1 MTEQTQPQTETQTQT
16 QGKRDLRQEITDRFV
31 AALEQNKIPWEKPW
45 ESIGHNGFPKNLIS
59 DRAYGG
65 GNRLILMFEQM
76 ERGYT
81 DSRFATFKQI
91 GDLGGKVEKGEKG
104 TAIEL
109 WKNEPFWERP
119 DVKIT
124 LAGKPVKV
132 LGEERG
138 VINIAGAADK
148 KPYGQVKP
156 GDLAVQH
163 KGKPMSSWS
172 SAHEV
177 LDRVVAKTYVVFNVE
192 QCSGLK
198 LDPEPTL
205 SPRLPV
211 DERGEQLMQVMAK
224 DGVTFKQHGEAF
236 YSPSKDEIYLPARD
250 AFKTVEGYYG
260 TALHEIGHATGAEQR
275 LKRDGITGAHKFGS
289 EGYAKEELRAELFST
304 FMAAQT
310 GIPHDE
316 EQHKA
321 YVQSWAKVLKEDK
334 NEIFRAASEAGK
346 AVDYVM
352 AKERELLIEKT
363 QSADMIKEQSG
374 ILEKPIMEPA
384 NNSESFVDYT
394 IAGAEELSR
403 MIDETK
409 DEFMMADQL
418 EKEKQELDSN
428 KQEDKALQEGNTEN
442 TQPDVEK
449 SQSKVAK
456 RSSRKSSAEHVR

>member
-45 ESIGHNGFPKNLIS
+45 ESIGHNGLPKNLVS

-91 GDLGGKVEKGEKG
+91 GDMGGKVEKGEKG

-109 WKNEPFWERP
+109 WKIQEFWERP

-132 LGEERG
+132 LDEGRG
-138 VINIAGAADK
+138 VVNIAGAADK

-156 GDLAVQH
+156 GDLVVQH
-163 KGKPMSSWS
+163 QGKSMSWAI
-172 SAHEV
+172 AHEELV
-177 LDRVVAKTYVVFNVE
+177 RAVAKTYVVFNVE

-198 LDPEPTL
+198 LDPMPEI
-205 SPRLPV
+205 PRLPV
-211 DERGEQLMQVMAK
+211 DERGEHLMQVMAK
-224 DGVTFKQHGEAF
+224 DGVGFKQHAEAF

-250 AFKTVEGYYG
+250 AFKTPEGYYG

-334 NEIFRAASEAGK
+334 NEIFRAAAEAGK
-346 AVDYVM
+346 AVDYVLD
-352 AKERELLIEKT
+352 KEREL
-363 QSADMIKEQSG
+363 QA
-374 ILEKPIMEPA
+374 
-384 NNSESFVDYT
+384 
-394 IAGAEELSR
+394 
-403 MIDETK
+403 
-409 DEFMMADQL
+409 
-418 EKEKQELDSN
+418 EKQQTAEHQAAPNDRPASVSTENQALAERVEDEP
-428 KQEDKALQEGNTEN
+428 KPAPDLPDGDKASG
-442 TQPDVEK
+442 
-449 SQSKVAK
+449 KVAQ
-456 RSSRKSSAEHVR
+456 RKSRRSTGDAEVSR